1 MKHNVSRE
9 PSIASAIVV
18 GVAIFGTLLVLEPAT
33 DQRAEAYPLFA
44 QATGSKC
51 QTCHTLPPQLNSY
64 GRFLQR
70 TFYAPITA
78 KAMKGILPIF
88 IEEQVEGDSTGGADS
103 KQPSKKVTIGN
114 IQVTV
119 AGFLGH
125 DFTYR
130 LENGLYSGDQ
140 PSSWNNGPEL
150 MWVAYNNLFG
160 GYGHLQVGNAYPGPV
175 PAFLANPGSYATAY
189 YERHLFVGEHGY
201 NLTNERFGARFDYER
216 GPLDAEVAMR
226 YGTDNPLTATTNP
239 LLSGPGADRAFQ
251 WKLADAPPSQ
261 PWEFGAYGTVG
272 TYGLHGA
279 PNTVGAPPAMD
290 YYNMYSPYFEVD
302 PNSVGK
308 GVPGV
313 YGFYQTYRD
322 SNPGVLPPNG
332 EPLGRNSEDEGLD
345 LVAPMFNGYGMI
357 NAQQEYSNNGI
368 GGVGHYYNLGVAYE
382 IPELPYIFLRLQVP
396 MAGSSSAP
404 YGRPTWL
411 WSVQWIT
418 PLVGSQNKI
427 ENYAQTRENTIV
439 SVNAPSG
446 ESIYTTNCSACHGA
460 TGQGTA
466 GAFPALAGNKDVIA
480 TDPTAVITIV
490 KHGKGAMPAWSP
502 KLSNGDIAS
511 VLTYI
516 RSAWGNKA
524 PAVTAAVVASVK

>member
-150 MWVAYNNLFG
+150 M
-160 GYGHLQVGNAYPGPV
+160 
-175 PAFLANPGSYATAY
+175 
-189 YERHLFVGEHGY
+189 
-201 NLTNERFGARFDYER
+201 
-216 GPLDAEVAMR
+216 
-226 YGTDNPLTATTNP
+226 
-239 LLSGPGADRAFQ
+239 
-251 WKLADAPPSQ
+251 
-261 PWEFGAYGTVG
+261 
-272 TYGLHGA
+272 
-279 PNTVGAPPAMD
+279 
-290 YYNMYSPYFEVD
+290 
-302 PNSVGK
+302 
-308 GVPGV
+308 
-313 YGFYQTYRD
+313 
-322 SNPGVLPPNG
+322 
-332 EPLGRNSEDEGLD
+332 
-345 LVAPMFNGYGMI
+345 
-357 NAQQEYSNNGI
+357 
-368 GGVGHYYNLGVAYE
+368 
-382 IPELPYIFLRLQVP
+382 
-396 MAGSSSAP
+396 
-404 YGRPTWL
+404 
-411 WSVQWIT
+411 
-418 PLVGSQNKI
+418 
-427 ENYAQTRENTIV
+427 
-439 SVNAPSG
+439 
-446 ESIYTTNCSACHGA
+446 
-460 TGQGTA
+460 
-466 GAFPALAGNKDVIA
+466 
-480 TDPTAVITIV
+480 
-490 KHGKGAMPAWSP
+490 
-502 KLSNGDIAS
+502 
-511 VLTYI
+511 
-516 RSAWGNKA
+516 
-524 PAVTAAVVASVK
+524 